1 MRRRQRTPGTQLLRA
16 GERNRIVMADIPID
30 EVRFR
35 ATVLNGAPSGRV
47 EVERRGEAEA
57 EMHVQQLGAENRI
70 DASGLIQI
78 SVVPEADTAITFLPV
93 NRPGSLPAVI
103 GGAVLVFGAIGWT
116 ALELFGG

>member
-16 GERNRIVMADIPID
+16 GERTRVVMADIPID

-35 ATVLNGAPSGRV
+35 ASVLNGTPAGRIEIERSG
-47 EVERRGEAEA
+47 ETES
-57 EMHVQQLGAENRI
+57 EMHVQTLGHENNI
-70 DASGLIQI
+70 DARGLIQI

-93 NRPGSLPAVI
+93 KRPSSLPAVI

-116 ALELFGG
+116 AMELFGG